1 VQAPYWEPGVAH
13 GYHALTYGYLVGEVV
28 RRVDGR
34 SLGTFFHDEFA
45 EPLGLDFWIG
55 LPEALEPCV
64 APMIPMHTEGAS
76 IADML
81 GADSLIVRA
90 LSLNGALGYELGET
104 ANHRDF
110 HAAEVPA
117 ANGITNARSLARFYA
132 GLIGAVDGGPAEAM
146 LTPEQIRVASTLQ
159 TSGMDQVLTMP
170 GFDVEST
177 IALGFWSASA
187 FAPMGG
193 INAFGHYGAGGSLG
207 FADPEHGV
215 AGGYV
220 MSKMG
225 LGVSGD
231 PRSSALI
238 RASYEAAGATI
249 THV

>member
-1 VQAPYWEPGVAH
+1 VQKPYWEPGVAH
-13 GYHALTYGYLVGEVV
+13 GYHAVTYGYLVGEVV

-34 SLGTFFHDEFA
+34 SIGTFFHEEFA
-45 EPLGLDFWIG
+45 APLGLEFWIG
-55 LPEALEPCV
+55 LPEEYEPRV
-64 APMIPMHTEGAS
+64 APMIPMDMGGMS
-76 IADML
+76 VADVL

-90 LSLNGALGYELGET
+90 LNLNGALGNELGET

-110 HAAEVPA
+110 HAAEIPA

-132 GLIGAVDGGPAEAM
+132 GLIDGL
-146 LTPEQIRVASTLQ
+146 LTPEQIDTASELQ
-159 TSGMDQVLTMP
+159 TKGVDQVLSIP
-170 GFDVEST
+170 GLDVEST
-177 IALGFWSASA
+177 IALGFWSASP

-193 INAFGHYGAGGSLG
+193 LHAFGHYGAGGSLG
-207 FADPEHGV
+207 FADPEHRV

-225 LGVSGD
+225 LGISGD